1 MAFKGKA
8 NKGSGDQWYGGNTS
22 NDGSV
27 VYGKLNG
34 SWLHAKQVQAKKDGV
49 WSQVWLD
56 CREHDAGGSGWT
68 PETLAA
74 VYSGTCGGTTYQI
87 PTRYTKTGCPT
98 YTRNGTTVSDPFC
111 YDGASHLGSND
122 CYDASTVAAV
132 YFDGSCG
139 TRRLRTATTTVPK
152 TTSGCGSTTYYGS
165 PYSSPD
171 CNKYDTGCYNAATAE
186 YVYQLSCTS
195 RERRVKYTFTPK
207 ANTSCDV
214 QYAYSDWEASP
225 DCGSCGGACWADV
238 TETYFAA
245 YGFFNLFAFAG
256 LSYYIAPGDTC
267 DQKWAVPSGS
277 TGDPCYV
284 NGGYTGVPQS
294 RLRTCG
300 TSQCVSWN
308 GVCGGSNLSCVE

>member
-87 PTRYTKTGCPT
+87 PVRYTKTGCPT
-98 YTRNGTTVSDPFC
+98 YTRNGTTVADPFC

-122 CYDASTVAAV
+122 CYDASTIAAV
-132 YFDGSCG
+132 YYDGSCG

-152 TTSGCGSTTYYGS
+152 PTSGCGSTTYYGS

-186 YVYQLSCTS
+186 YVYQLSCAS

-225 DCGSCGGACWADV
+225 TCEGACTTANTGDFV
-238 TETYFAA
+238 SGGSTY
-245 YGFFNLFAFAG
+245 YYLGTPGNYQAFRDMFIS
-256 LSYYIAPGDTC
+256 LNDCPPC
-267 DQKWAVPSGS
+267 PSGQVAYDAFFYVS
-277 TGDPCYV
+277 TC
-284 NGGYTGVPQS
+284 NGVRTIQT
-294 RLRTCG
+294 LTCG
-300 TSQCVSWN
+300 TCTDF
-308 GVCGGSNLSCVE
+308 G